1 MPRCV
6 IEWLER
12 CFPQHGDWLA
22 RTESAITHAHQV
34 SGFDCGVACLLY
46 ADKCGRGHSGEQIN
60 AQTNQHA
67 ITVFRN
73 QLRTELLADRDSEGG
88 DTSGSDDSMS
98 T

>member
-1 MPRCV
+1 M
-6 IEWLER
+6 
-12 CFPQHGDWLA
+12 A

-67 ITVFRN
+67 ITVFRH
-73 QLRTELLADRDSEGG
+73 QLRAELLADRDKDKDRDSEAG
-88 DTSGSDDSMS
+88 DTSGSEDSMS